1 MSNLFR
7 RKRLAIITMVYWV
20 LLLYILAALVFWFIE
35 LQKQNRQMTTF
46 RLGQLSPAAA
56 NYEQSRLSVLNEEKR
71 KTGQYLGEGITFLML
86 IIVGAVF
93 VYRATRRQIYL
104 TQQQQNF
111 MMAVTHELKTPIAI
125 TKLNLET
132 LRKRK
137 LDEERQDKLIQNTI
151 QEANRLNDLCNNIL
165 VASQLDSGG
174 YPMTNDELD
183 LNSLV
188 QDSVQDFKTRFPS
201 RQLQLEMEGQS
212 EIVGDSLLLS
222 MMVNNLIE
230 NAIKY
235 SPKEK
240 PVMVKLSSANN
251 LVSLEVIDEGPG
263 IREEEKKKIFEKFYR
278 VGREANR
285 QTKGTGLGL
294 YLALKIARDH
304 NGDITVT
311 NNKPCGSN
319 FRVQFRI

>member
-1 MSNLFR
+1 
-7 RKRLAIITMVYWV
+7 MVYWF

-56 NYEQSRLSVLNEEKR
+56 DYDQSRLSVLNEEKR

-111 MMAVTHELKTPIAI
+111 MMAVTHELKTPIAV

-151 QEANRLNDLCNNIL
+151 QANRLNDLCNNIL

-188 QDSVQDFKTRFPS
+188 SGFRAGFQTKASS
-201 RQLQLEMEGQS
+201 RQLQLEVEGES
-212 EIVGDSLLLS
+212 EIVGDS
-222 MMVNNLIE
+222 
-230 NAIKY
+230 
-235 SPKEK
+235 
-240 PVMVKLSSANN
+240 
-251 LVSLEVIDEGPG
+251 
-263 IREEEKKKIFEKFYR
+263 
-278 VGREANR
+278 
-285 QTKGTGLGL
+285 
-294 YLALKIARDH
+294 
-304 NGDITVT
+304 
-311 NNKPCGSN
+311 PC
-319 FRVQFRI
+319 FP

>member
-201 RQLQLEMEGQS
+201 RQLQLEMEGES

-304 NGDITVT
+304 NGHITVT